1 MIDDIIKNFISFL
14 LKVTFDLIKNKKK
27 IKIYNI
33 EFTTK
38 LRGKKKFINNAIND
52 KIIVP
57 KKYT

>member
-33 EFTTK
+33 EFTME